1 MDFRVIEEWLS
12 DAPERHAMPKEQQN
26 ATTAAIGAAAKTAAA
41 SGVEAF
47 DLARLEMATGPQAEE
62 YRPFRTLTRAELVR
76 AAAEIRTV
84 QDKLRYRDDTIAVDP
99 ALERA
104 VLTLGDAGMPLN
116 EHRFA
121 ATERA
126 FVRAEIYEAANGALS
141 PNEKA
146 RMILYDVATQ
156 EEARGLELIGRG
168 GVLSVSRGMAI
179 AKPAQELVSSMG
191 IRTLEKDGLGQKD
204 ITMAAVGHY
213 ERVSEFHRAGI
224 DLGATLARAGG
235 PGAAALDA
243 RLERLASQAPEP
255 VPNGLDRE
263 SEITGGDA
271 EGTYLSEAV
280 TRGIASQASDI
291 KFELAIKPKGR
302 TDPDASEQHSFAM
315 PRGRGRD

>member
-1 MDFRVIEEWLS
+1 
-12 DAPERHAMPKEQQN
+12 
-26 ATTAAIGAAAKTAAA
+26 
-41 SGVEAF
+41 
-47 DLARLEMATGPQAEE
+47 
-62 YRPFRTLTRAELVR
+62 
-76 AAAEIRTV
+76 
-84 QDKLRYRDDTIAVDP
+84 
-99 ALERA
+99 
-104 VLTLGDAGMPLN
+104 
-116 EHRFA
+116 
-121 ATERA
+121 
-126 FVRAEIYEAANGALS
+126 
-141 PNEKA
+141 
-146 RMILYDVATQ
+146 
-156 EEARGLELIGRG
+156 
-168 GVLSVSRGMAI
+168 MAI

-204 ITMAAVGHY
+204 ITMAAVGRY

-224 DLGATLARAGG
+224 DLGATWARTGG

-243 RLERLASQAPEP
+243 RLELLASQAPEP